1 MQVKDIK
8 ILNKFDFYQ
17 LFTNFAIKYIKFS
30 LKGFFVLYNAVD
42 IQKILPHRYPF
53 LLLDRVTELIA
64 GKHIEGFKNVSI
76 SEPVFQG
83 HFPDH
88 PIYPGVMIIE
98 GMAQAGGI
106 LAFKSMDNASQEE
119 INNKVVYF
127 MSIDK
132 AKFRTPV
139 VPGDQ
144 LIYKIDVIRNKGVV
158 WQLDAKAYV
167 DDKLVAQAEL
177 KAMIVDKNKV

>member
-1 MQVKDIK
+1 M
-8 ILNKFDFYQ
+8 
-17 LFTNFAIKYIKFS
+17 
-30 LKGFFVLYNAVD
+30 LYNVVE

-53 LLLDRVTELIA
+53 LLVDRVIDLKPKEY
-64 GKHIEGFKNVSI
+64 IEAYKNVSI

-98 GMAQAGGI
+98 GMAQAGGV

-119 INNKVVYF
+119 IENKVVYF

-132 AKFRTPV
+132 AKFRSPV
-139 VPGDQ
+139 TPGDQ
-144 LIYKIDVIRNKGVV
+144 LVYKINVIKNKGAV

-167 DDKLVAQAEL
+167 DDKVVAQAEL
-177 KAMIVDKNKV
+177 KAMIVDK

>member
-1 MQVKDIK
+1 M
-8 ILNKFDFYQ
+8 
-17 LFTNFAIKYIKFS
+17 
-30 LKGFFVLYNAVD
+30 LYNVVE

-53 LLLDRVTELIA
+53 LLLDRVTKLEK
-64 GKHIEGFKNVSI
+64 GVSIEGYKNVSI

-98 GMAQAGGI
+98 GMAQAGGV
-106 LAFKSMDNASQEE
+106 LAFKSATEDEQKEVE
-119 INNKVVYF
+119 NKVVYF

-132 AKFRTPV
+132 AKFRSPV
-139 VPGDQ
+139 TPGDQ
-144 LIYKIDVIRNKGVV
+144 LVYRLSVIKQRGAI

-167 DDKLVAQAEL
+167 DEKLVAEAQL
-177 KAMIVDKNKV
+177 KAMIVDK

>member
-1 MQVKDIK
+1 M
-8 ILNKFDFYQ
+8 
-17 LFTNFAIKYIKFS
+17 
-30 LKGFFVLYNAVD
+30 LYDVVE

-53 LLLDRVTELIA
+53 LLLDRVTALEK
-64 GKHIEGFKNVSI
+64 GVSIEGYKNVSI
-76 SEPVFQG
+76 SEPIFQG

-98 GMAQAGGI
+98 GMAQVGGV
-106 LAFKSMDNASQEE
+106 LAFQSSSDDDKEAMA
-119 INNKVVYF
+119 NKVVYF

-132 AKFRTPV
+132 AKFRSPV
-139 VPGDQ
+139 TPGDR
-144 LIYKIDVIRNKGVV
+144 LDYKITVIKQRGAV

-177 KAMIVDKNKV
+177 KAMIVDK